1 MRWLKVLGLAA
12 LGGVVAAGVV
22 SERRRRAF
30 RTYDGEE
37 LRARLHQR
45 LAAADT
51 AALPADQGGATV
63 DS

>member
-1 MRWLKVLGLAA
+1 MLGVAA

-30 RTYDGEE
+30 RTYDGDE
-37 LRARLHQR
+37 LRTRLHQR
-45 LAAADT
+45 LEAAN
-51 AALPADQGGATV
+51 AATLPGDQGGATV

>member
-1 MRWLKVLGLAA
+1 LKVLGLAA
-12 LGGVVAAGVV
+12 LGGVVAAGAA

-45 LAAADT
+45 LAAADA
-51 AALPADQGGATV
+51 AALPTDQGGATV

>member
-1 MRWLKVLGLAA
+1 MKVLGLAA

-30 RTYDGEE
+30 RTYDGQE

-45 LAAADT
+45 LAAAN
-51 AALPADQGGATV
+51 APALPADQGGATV

>member
-1 MRWLKVLGLAA
+1 LKVLGLAA

-45 LAAADT
+45 LAAANAT
-51 AALPADQGGATV
+51 GLPGEQGGATV
-63 DS
+63 NS

>member
-1 MRWLKVLGLAA
+1 LKVVGLAA

-45 LAAADT
+45 LAAANAPT
-51 AALPADQGGATV
+51 LPGEQDGATV

>member
-1 MRWLKVLGLAA
+1 VLGLAA

-22 SERRRRAF
+22 SQRKRRAW
-30 RTYDGEE
+30 RSYDGDE

-45 LAAADT
+45 LAAAEDGSS
-51 AALPADQGGATV
+51 PAGPLGATV

>member
-1 MRWLKVLGLAA
+1 MVGLAA
-12 LGGVVAAGVV
+12 LGGVVVAGVV

-45 LAAADT
+45 LEAAN
-51 AALPADQGGATV
+51 AATWPADKGGATV